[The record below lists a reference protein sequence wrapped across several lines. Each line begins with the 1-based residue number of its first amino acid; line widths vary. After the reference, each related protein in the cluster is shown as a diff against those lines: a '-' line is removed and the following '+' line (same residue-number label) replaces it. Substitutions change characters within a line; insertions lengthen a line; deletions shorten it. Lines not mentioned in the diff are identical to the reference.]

1 MFSQILGFLKDNM
14 LLLVELVLS
23 ISVILITL
31 LRKKVK
37 ISDVFEMVLTVLPGY
52 IREAEL
58 KFSDPGSGTDKYS
71 YVFNK
76 CLELLNLLTG
86 ESKQRVIEQY
96 TTKIN
101 AAIENI
107 LSTPSKK
114 VR

>member
-1 MFSQILGFLKDNM
+1 MLEFLNSNKVS
-14 LLLVELVLS
+14 LIEIGLS
-23 ISVILITL
+23 IIAILIVILK
-31 LRKKVK
+31 KKVK
-37 ISDVFEMVLTVLPGY
+37 INGVFEMVLTVLPNF

-58 KFSDPGSGTDKYS
+58 KFSDPGSGTVKYS

-107 LSTPSKK
+107 LSTPEKK
-114 VR
+114 KEV